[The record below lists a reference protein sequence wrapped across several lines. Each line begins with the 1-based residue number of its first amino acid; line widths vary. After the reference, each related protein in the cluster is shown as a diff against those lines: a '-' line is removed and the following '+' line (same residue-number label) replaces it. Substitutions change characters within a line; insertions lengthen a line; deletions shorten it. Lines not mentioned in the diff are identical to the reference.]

1 MTKCLKVLVSAY
13 ACEPDK
19 GSEPGVGWNWVRQI
33 ARFHDVWVITRANNR
48 EPIERALEKE
58 PMPNIHWVYFDLP
71 RWVRF
76 WKKGQRGVHLY
87 YYLWQIGAYF
97 EGKRLHKEA
106 DFDVVHHITFG
117 NYWMPSFLSLLPVP
131 FVWGPVGGAE
141 SAPRAFYKTFS
152 FRGKTY
158 EWLRDMARWIGEKDP
173 FVCLNIKRADITLAK
188 ARETAERLQLLGVKR
203 VQIFLES
210 GIADG
215 ELIRL
220 TAIPFHNSNPF
231 RLISI
236 GRLIHWKGFHLGLIA
251 FAQFQKKFPASEYW
265 FIGDGPEVRNLK
277 RIARRFGMME
287 KVQFFGNLA
296 RWQVLGK
303 LTECDVLVH
312 PSLHDSGGWVCV
324 EAMAVGRPV
333 ICLDLG
339 GPALQVTEEVGFKV
353 PAITPEQTVNELEQA
368 MLQLAYDTVL
378 RRSMGEAARQRVKKY
393 FDWDKKGECIKEVYQ
408 RVLARCNETNSMK
421 CFRE

>member
-1 MTKCLKVLVSAY
+1 MTRHLKVLVSAY

-19 GSEPGVGWNWVRQI
+19 GSEPGVGWNWVKQI
-33 ARFHDVWVITRANNR
+33 ARFHEVWVITRANNR
-48 EPIERALEKE
+48 ESVEQALTKE

-158 EWLRDMARWIGEKDP
+158 EWLRDMARWVGEKDP

-188 ARETAERLQLLGVKR
+188 ARETAERLRLLGAKGM
-203 VQIFLES
+203 QIYPES
-210 GIADG
+210 GITNT
-215 ELIRL
+215 ELATLSALPLR
-220 TAIPFHNSNPF
+220 NSNPF
-231 RLISI
+231 RLVSI

-251 FAQFQKKFPASEYW
+251 FAQFQKKFPACEYW
-265 FIGDGPEVRNLK
+265 LIGDGPEVGNLK
-277 RIARRFGMME
+277 RIAQRFCVTE
-287 KVQFFGNLA
+287 KVQFFGNLT
-296 RWQVLGK
+296 RQQVLGK
-303 LTECDVLVH
+303 LAECDVLVH

-353 PAITPEQTVNELEQA
+353 PAITPEQAVNELAQA
-368 MLQLAYDTVL
+368 MLRLAYDPGL
-378 RRSMGEAARQRVKKY
+378 RRRMGEAAQQRVKKY
-393 FDWDKKGECIKEVYQ
+393 FDWNKKGEWINEVYQ
-408 RVLARCNETNSMK
+408 RVLARCDETNSTK